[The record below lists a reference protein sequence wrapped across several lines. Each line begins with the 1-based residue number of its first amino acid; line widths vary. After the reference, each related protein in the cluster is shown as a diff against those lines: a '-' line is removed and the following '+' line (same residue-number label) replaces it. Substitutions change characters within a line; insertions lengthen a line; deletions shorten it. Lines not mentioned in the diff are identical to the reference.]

1 MKYVL
6 AHNCEHEDHEEDD
19 EGCHVAYLHEEGSTP
34 DEKIVKVFECKKD
47 ALDFMKDNRWSPNH
61 IMIIPYEEG
70 IFDE

>member
-1 MKYVL
+1 MRYVL
-6 AHNCEHEDHEEDD
+6 AHNCEHEDHD
-19 EGCHVAYLHEEGSTP
+19 ENDACLAYLHEEGLTP

-61 IMIIPYEEG
+61 VMVIPYEEG